1 MRYYIIDDDL
11 ASRKILSRIIT
22 DNFLGEV
29 ISESEEAFGKE
40 IEIINSQI
48 DILLIDLLLP
58 QQDGIETVHNLRKR
72 NFKGKI
78 IMISQVENKEM
89 VAKAYQ
95 EGIEYFIH
103 KPINLVE
110 VSSIINKVIDQIKM
124 ENSLDNIRKS
134 LAIFNNTKEEN
145 NLSNSLKINQVVHNI
160 LADFGILGESGSN
173 DLIEIMQHFYNHYN
187 LEKREP
193 FYYDNLQLKDVY
205 ATILIKKDKSADDKD
220 LKAMEQRLRRAV
232 NQAMTNIASLGL
244 VDYGHPKFEHYATKF
259 FDFNEIRL
267 KMREL
272 DNKNETHRS
281 KINLKKFIVA
291 LYNEML
297 SRAE

>member
-1 MRYYIIDDDL
+1 MRYFIIDDDL
-11 ASRKILSRIIT
+11 ASRKILSRIIN
-22 DNFLGEV
+22 DSFLGE
-29 ISESEEAFGKE
+29 IIGEAEEAIGRELE
-40 IEIINSQI
+40 IVNNQI

-72 NFKGKI
+72 NYKGKI

-110 VSSIINKVIDQIKM
+110 VSSIINKVVDQIKM
-124 ENSLDNIRKS
+124 ECSLDIIKKS
-134 LAIFNNTKEEN
+134 LAMFNSTDEERSI
-145 NLSNSLKINQVVHNI
+145 SNSFKINQIVHNI
-160 LADFGILGESGSN
+160 LADFGILGENGSN
-173 DLIEIMQHFYNHYN
+173 DLNEIMQHFYNHYN

-205 ATILIKKDKSADDKD
+205 VEVLSKKDKSTDEKD

-244 VDYGHPKFEHYATKF
+244 VDYGNPKFEHYATKF

-272 DNKNETHRS
+272 DNKNEAQRS

>member
-1 MRYYIIDDDL
+1 MRYFIIDDDL
-11 ASRKILSRIIT
+11 ASRKILGRIIN
-22 DNFLGEV
+22 DNFLGDV
-29 ISESEEAFGKE
+29 IGEAEEAVGRE
-40 IEIINSQI
+40 IEIINNQI

-58 QQDGIETVHNLRKR
+58 HQDGIETVNNLRRR
-72 NFKGKI
+72 NYKGKI

-110 VSSIINKVIDQIKM
+110 VSSIINKVIEQIKM
-124 ENSLDNIRKS
+124 ENSLDIIKKS
-134 LAIFNNTKEEN
+134 LAMFNSTKEEKN
-145 NLSNSLKINQVVHNI
+145 ISNSLKIHQIVHNI

-173 DLIEIMQHFYNHYN
+173 DLNEIMQHFYNHYN
-187 LEKREP
+187 LEKKEP
-193 FYYDNLQLKDVY
+193 FYYDNLQLKNVY
-205 ATILIKKDKSADDKD
+205 VVVLSNKNKSAEEKD

-244 VDYGHPKFEHYATKF
+244 VDYGNPKFEYYATKF
-259 FDFNEIRL
+259 FDFNEVRL

-272 DNKNETHRS
+272 DNKNEAQRS

>member
-11 ASRKILSRIIT
+11 ASRKILNRIIT

-29 ISESEEAFGKE
+29 ISESEEAIGKE

-205 ATILIKKDKSADDKD
+205 AAILTKKDKSADDKD

-259 FDFNEIRL
+259 FDFNDIRL

-272 DNKNETHRS
+272 DNKNETQRS

-297 SRAE
+297 SSAE

>member
-11 ASRKILSRIIT
+11 ASRKILSRIIN

-29 ISESEEAFGKE
+29 IGEAEDAAGRE
-40 IEIINSQI
+40 LEIINNQI
-48 DILLIDLLLP
+48 DILLIDLLIP
-58 QQDGIETVHNLRKR
+58 HQDGIETVHNLRKR
-72 NFKGKI
+72 NYKGKI
-78 IMISQVENKEM
+78 IMISQVENKDM

-103 KPINLVE
+103 KPINFVE
-110 VSSIINKVIDQIKM
+110 VSSIINKVIGQIKM
-124 ENSLDNIRKS
+124 ESSLDIIKKS
-134 LAIFNNTKEEN
+134 LAMFNNTNEEN
-145 NLSNSLKINQVVHNI
+145 TMSDFFKINQVVNNI

-173 DLIEIMQHFYNHYN
+173 DLNEIMHHFYKHYN
-187 LEKREP
+187 LEKRES

-205 ATILIKKDKSADDKD
+205 TAVLNKKDKKTDDKD

-244 VDYGHPKFEHYATKF
+244 VDFGHPKFEHYATKF

-272 DNKNETHRS
+272 DNKNEVQRS
-281 KINLKKFIVA
+281 KINLKKFLVA

-297 SRAE
+297 SRLE

>member
-1 MRYYIIDDDL
+1 MRYYIIDDDI
-11 ASRKILSRIIT
+11 ASRKILNRIIS

-29 ISESEEAFGKE
+29 IGEAEEAIGKE
-40 IEIINSQI
+40 IEIITNQV
-48 DILLIDLLLP
+48 DIVLIDLLIP
-58 QQDGIETVHNLRKR
+58 HQDGIETVHNLKKR
-72 NFKGKI
+72 NYKGKI

-89 VAKAYQ
+89 VANAYE

-110 VSSIINKVIDQIKM
+110 VSSIINKVIEQIKM
-124 ENSLDNIRKS
+124 ESSLNIIKQS
-134 LAIFNNTKEEN
+134 LAMFNNTKEEN
-145 NLSNSLKINQVVHNI
+145 KLSNSQKTNQVVHNI
-160 LADFGILGESGSN
+160 LGDLGILGENGSN
-173 DLIEIMQHFYNHYN
+173 DLNEIMQYFYNHYN

-205 ATILIKKDKSADDKD
+205 VAILTGKEKNTEEKD

-244 VDYGHPKFEHYATKF
+244 VDYAHPKFEHYATKF
-259 FDFNEIRL
+259 YDFNEIRL

-272 DNKNETHRS
+272 DNNNETQKS
-281 KINLKKFIVA
+281 KINLKKFIFA

-297 SRAE
+297 SRME